1 MNTPSNIGEQ
11 FLREITEELARDVP
25 VRRDLPRGGHLHIDR
40 RLPFLCV
47 YRGVA
52 DTADTGTGQLL
63 TSQAAYLVTYPG
75 AISEAALGAL
85 IGTLVASQSAQ
96 FGAFLLLEIW
106 AADSSD
112 GEPPPQGFRI
122 VAPDLHAPQTL
133 LESMESALLR
143 VGVGEEPPGI
153 RLDYQPEPGRPGMA
167 PLLTREQLR
176 ACQCTL
182 LEVNPAYRD
191 PATGELFVF
200 FHKAFRRKFGHALKR
215 CFYEFTHEHT
225 THRPAHYH
233 ELGPRSVTRSSN
245 RVDARLAEISGEFD
259 LLLFVSPI
267 NTAAAWQEFQRH
279 NCDRGVEFLYRP
291 RTIDPDLLKRRL
303 FRIAV
308 EKVEDPTL
316 AHIFTAKRDELD
328 RQVTLLSDRNTP
340 RFLLGSRQLF
350 GDVSPRLLQLARDIL
365 ERLPPSRE
373 GEPDGEV
380 FDAEQFA
387 VRAREEVDY
396 YREQDPTLAC
406 EVNVRDD
413 IPGIMVSHGNF
424 LIGANAHFRGDRL
437 QATLAHEIGT
447 HALTYH
453 NGRQQPLQ
461 ELRVGMAGYET
472 FQEGLAVLSEYL
484 VGELDAERLR
494 QLAGRV
500 LAVHMITEGADFVD
514 TFRSLHRLHGFY
526 AEDAFMMTMRVYRG
540 GGYTK
545 DAVYLQGLVQILDY
559 LANGKDLKLL
569 YLGKIAH
576 EYLPL
581 VEELRWR
588 QVLRESVLLPRLF
601 SLRPALN
608 RLERLCRG
616 MTVLD
621 LIEGVD

>member
-1 MNTPSNIGEQ
+1 M
-11 FLREITEELARDVP
+11 
-25 VRRDLPRGGHLHIDR
+25 
-40 RLPFLCV
+40 
-47 YRGVA
+47 
-52 DTADTGTGQLL
+52 
-63 TSQAAYLVTYPG
+63 TSPG
-75 AISEAALGAL
+75 AIPEAALGTL
-85 IGTLVASQSAQ
+85 IGALVASQSAE

-106 AADSSD
+106 AADSTN

-122 VAPDLHAPQTL
+122 VAPDLHSPQAL

-143 VGVGEEPPGI
+143 TGVGEETPEI

-167 PLLTREQLR
+167 PLLTREQLK

-182 LEVNPAYRD
+182 LGLEINPAYRD
-191 PATGELFVF
+191 PATGDLFVF
-200 FHKAFRRKFGHALKR
+200 IHKAFRQKFGHALKR
-215 CFYEFTHEHT
+215 CFYEFTREHT

-233 ELGPRSVTRSSN
+233 ELGPRSVTLSSKQ
-245 RVDARLAEISGEFD
+245 VDARLAEISGEFD

-267 NTAAAWQEFQRH
+267 NTAAAWREFQRH
-279 NCDRGVEFLYRP
+279 NCERSVEFLYRP

-308 EKVEDPTL
+308 EEVEDPTL

-328 RQVTLLSDRNTP
+328 RQVTLLSDRGTT

-350 GDVSPRLLQLARDIL
+350 GDVSPRLLELARDIL
-365 ERLPPSRE
+365 ERLPPTRHVE
-373 GEPDGEV
+373 RDREV

-387 VRAREEVDY
+387 VRAREEVDF

-406 EVNVRDD
+406 EVQVRDD

-424 LIGANAHFRGDRL
+424 LIGANARFQGDRL

-461 ELRVGMAGYET
+461 ELCVGMAGYET

-514 TFRSLHRLHGFY
+514 TFRSLHHLHGFD
-526 AEDAFMMTMRVYRG
+526 AENAFMMTMRVYRG

-545 DAVYLQGLVQILDY
+545 DAVYLQGLVEILDY
-559 LANGKDLKLL
+559 LASGKDLKLL

-576 EYLPL
+576 EHLPL

-588 QVLRESVLLPRLF
+588 QVLQESVLVPRLF
-601 SLRPALN
+601 TCQPALN
-608 RLERLCRG
+608 RLQRLGRG
-616 MTVLD
+616 MTVPD
-621 LIEGVD
+621 LIEDAD